1 MDKEEYVK
9 HMMDQMRR
17 HNIITAG
24 LSSGGLTNGALMTN
38 QRTYNPTPTAA
49 VKQYS
54 IAEVQLTN
62 GEMVGM
68 MISASPTLGAHL
80 TKEMASTGFLYI
92 FNESE
97 SLLIKADRVAAVKL
111 TKFTQE

>member
-1 MDKEEYVK
+1 MI
-9 HMMDQMRR
+9 DQMRR
-17 HNIITAG
+17 VVVTNGG
-24 LSSGGLTNGALMTN
+24 LSNGAITTN
-38 QRTYNPTPTAA
+38 PNTYNPMPTPAT
-49 VKQYS
+49 KHYS

-80 TKEMASTGFLYI
+80 TKEMANTGFLYI
-92 FNESE
+92 YNETE
-97 SLLIKADRVAAVKL
+97 SLIIKSDLVAAVKL

>member
-1 MDKEEYVK
+1 MDKEEYAK
-9 HMMDQMRR
+9 HMIDQMRR
-17 HNIITAG
+17 HQIITAHPTV
-24 LSSGGLTNGALMTN
+24 SGMTN
-38 QRTYNPTPTAA
+38 QRTYKPIPTQA
-49 VKQYS
+49 QQHYS

-80 TKEMASTGFLYI
+80 TKEMSNTGFLYI
-92 FNESE
+92 YNETE
-97 SLLIKADRVAAVKL
+97 SLIIKSDLVAAVKL

>member
-1 MDKEEYVK
+1 MDEYQK
-9 HMMDQMRR
+9 NLIDQMRR
-17 HNIITAG
+17 VVVTNGG
-24 LSSGGLTNGALMTN
+24 LSNGAITTN
-38 QRTYNPTPTAA
+38 PNTYNPMPTPAT
-49 VKQYS
+49 KHYS

-80 TKEMASTGFLYI
+80 TKEMANTGFLYI
-92 FNESE
+92 YNETE
-97 SLLIKADRVAAVKL
+97 SLIIKSDLVAAVKL

>member
-1 MDKEEYVK
+1 MEEYQK
-9 HMMDQMRR
+9 HLIDQMRR
-17 HNIITAG
+17 AVVGTVD
-24 LSSGGLTNGALMTN
+24 LSNGALMTN
-38 QRTYNPTPTAA
+38 QRTYKPTPAT
-49 VKQYS
+49 QHYS

-80 TKEMASTGFLYI
+80 TKEMSNTGFLYI
-92 FNESE
+92 YNDTE
-97 SLLIKADRVAAVKL
+97 SLIIKSDLVAAVKL

>member
-1 MDKEEYVK
+1 MDEYHK
-9 HMMDQMRR
+9 QMIDQMRSAVVGTY
-17 HNIITAG
+17 NP
-24 LSSGGLTNGALMTN
+24 SNGALMTN
-38 QRTYNPTPTAA
+38 QRTYNPIPTPAT
-49 VKQYS
+49 KHYS

-80 TKEMASTGFLYI
+80 TKEMANTGFLYI
-92 FNESE
+92 YNDTE
-97 SLLIKADRVAAVKL
+97 SLIIKSDLVAAVKL

>member
-1 MDKEEYVK
+1 MEEYQK
-9 HMMDQMRR
+9 HLIDQMRR
-17 HNIITAG
+17 AVVGTVD
-24 LSSGGLTNGALMTN
+24 LSNGALMTN
-38 QRTYNPTPTAA
+38 KRTYNPMPTPNQA
-49 VKQYS
+49 QQHYS

-80 TKEMASTGFLYI
+80 TKEMSNTGFLYI
-92 FNESE
+92 YNETE
-97 SLLIKADRVAAVKL
+97 SLIIKSDLVAAVKL

>member
-1 MDKEEYVK
+1 MDKEEYAK
-9 HMMDQMRR
+9 HMIDQMRSAVVG
-17 HNIITAG
+17 TAG
-24 LSSGGLTNGALMTN
+24 PYNGAIMTN
-38 QRTYNPTPTAA
+38 PNTYNPIPTPAT
-49 VKQYS
+49 KHYS

-80 TKEMASTGFLYI
+80 TKEMSNTGFLYI
-92 FNESE
+92 YNETE
-97 SLLIKADRVAAVKL
+97 SLIIKSDLVAAVKL

>member
-1 MDKEEYVK
+1 MDEYHK
-9 HMMDQMRR
+9 QMIDQMRSAVVG
-17 HNIITAG
+17 TVG
-24 LSSGGLTNGALMTN
+24 LSNGAITPN
-38 QRTYNPTPTAA
+38 TRIYNPMPTPAT
-49 VKQYS
+49 KHYS

-80 TKEMASTGFLYI
+80 AKEMSNTGFLYI
-92 FNESE
+92 YNETE
-97 SLLIKADRVAAVKL
+97 SLIIKSDLVAAVKL

>member
-1 MDKEEYVK
+1 MDEYQK
-9 HMMDQMRR
+9 NLIDQMRR
-17 HNIITAG
+17 VVVTNGG
-24 LSSGGLTNGALMTN
+24 LSNGAITTN
-38 QRTYNPTPTAA
+38 PNTYNPIPTPAT
-49 VKQYS
+49 KHYS

-80 TKEMASTGFLYI
+80 TKEMANTGFLYI
-92 FNESE
+92 YNETE
-97 SLLIKADRVAAVKL
+97 SLIIKSDLVAAVKL

>member
-1 MDKEEYVK
+1 MEEYQK
-9 HMMDQMRR
+9 HLIDQMRR
-17 HNIITAG
+17 AVVGTVD
-24 LSSGGLTNGALMTN
+24 LSNGALMTN
-38 QRTYNPTPTAA
+38 QRTPTPAT
-49 VKQYS
+49 QHYS

-80 TKEMASTGFLYI
+80 TKEMSNTGFLYI
-92 FNESE
+92 YNETE
-97 SLLIKADRVAAVKL
+97 SLIIKSDLVAAVKL

>member
-1 MDKEEYVK
+1 MDKEEYAK
-9 HMMDQMRR
+9 HLIEQMQR
-17 HNIITAG
+17 HQIITAG
-24 LSSGGLTNGALMTN
+24 SYNGALMTN
-38 QRTYNPTPTAA
+38 QHTYNPMPTPAT
-49 VKQYS
+49 KHYS

-80 TKEMASTGFLYI
+80 TKEMSNTGFLYI
-92 FNESE
+92 YNETE
-97 SLLIKADRVAAVKL
+97 SLIIKADLVAAVKL

>member
-1 MDKEEYVK
+1 MDEYHK
-9 HMMDQMRR
+9 QMIDQMRSAVG
-17 HNIITAG
+17 TVG
-24 LSSGGLTNGALMTN
+24 LSNGAITPN
-38 QRTYNPTPTAA
+38 TRIYNPMPTPAT
-49 VKQYS
+49 KHYS

-80 TKEMASTGFLYI
+80 TKEMSNTGFLYI
-92 FNESE
+92 YNETE
-97 SLLIKADRVAAVKL
+97 SLIIKSDLVAAVKL

>member
-1 MDKEEYVK
+1 MEEYQK
-9 HMMDQMRR
+9 HMLDQMRR
-17 HNIITAG
+17 YQINSAG
-24 LSSGGLTNGALMTN
+24 PTNGALMPTT
-38 QRTYNPTPTAA
+38 RTYKPQATTQH
-49 VKQYS
+49 QYS

-68 MISASPTLGAHL
+68 MITASPTIGAHL

-92 FNESE
+92 FNETE

>member
-1 MDKEEYVK
+1 MDEYHK
-9 HMMDQMRR
+9 QMIDQMRSAVVG
-17 HNIITAG
+17 TAG
-24 LSSGGLTNGALMTN
+24 PYNGALMTN
-38 QRTYNPTPTAA
+38 QRIYNPMPTPTPAT
-49 VKQYS
+49 KHYS

-80 TKEMASTGFLYI
+80 TKEMSNTGFLYI
-92 FNESE
+92 YNETE
-97 SLLIKADRVAAVKL
+97 SLIIKSDLVAAVKL

>member
-1 MDKEEYVK
+1 MDEYQK
-9 HMMDQMRR
+9 NLIDQMRR
-17 HNIITAG
+17 VVVTNGG
-24 LSSGGLTNGALMTN
+24 LSNGAITTN
-38 QRTYNPTPTAA
+38 PNTYNPIPTPAT
-49 VKQYS
+49 KHYS

-80 TKEMASTGFLYI
+80 TKEMSNTGFLYI
-92 FNESE
+92 YNETE
-97 SLLIKADRVAAVKL
+97 SLIIKSDLVAAVKL

>member
-1 MDKEEYVK
+1 MDEYHK
-9 HMMDQMRR
+9 QMIDQMRSAVVG
-17 HNIITAG
+17 TVG
-24 LSSGGLTNGALMTN
+24 LSNGALMTN
-38 QRTYNPTPTAA
+38 QRTYKPTPTQA
-49 VKQYS
+49 QQHYS

-80 TKEMASTGFLYI
+80 TKEMSNTGFLYI
-92 FNESE
+92 YNETE
-97 SLLIKADRVAAVKL
+97 SLIIKSDLVAAVKL